1 MANARVGAAGWR
13 AMGCMTM
20 MKAGEGGAT
29 AMETAAAMEV
39 LVLVVEGDEIDGKDG
54 VSGGDGASNKSGGG
68 GGEGD

>member
-1 MANARVGAAGWR
+1 
-13 AMGCMTM
+13 MTM